1 MKKQSV
7 KGVGKTNN
15 IILVAETGSD
25 LPKDIAKEMGIFLV
39 PMHVTMGDNTYDDG
53 SFPVEKICEYYNNTS
68 KIPKTS
74 GSSPQDF
81 IKVFDEIHHLY
92 PDKQILHLA
101 YSAVTT
107 CSYQSAIIA
116 AEDRD
121 YVTSVD
127 TKMVSIGQ
135 GAIVIETAKYL
146 KENPN
151 ATMEEVLKEVE
162 RLCESSKMCFVPAE
176 LEYLRAGGRVSNAVF
191 IGGKILN
198 IHPSIELENGY
209 LVAKKKYRGKM
220 EKIVTKLIEDFNY
233 IKNLDK
239 KQIYLLWSIG
249 LSETVRRIAEEKA
262 KNIGFEKIKWM
273 QSGCVITSHG
283 GPGAFGIV
291 GFSK

>member
-1 MKKQSV
+1 M
-7 KGVGKTNN
+7 NN

-25 LPKDIAKEMGIFLV
+25 IPKDIAKELGIFLV
-39 PMHVTMGDNTYDDG
+39 PMHVTMGDNTFDDG
-53 SFPVEKICEYYNNTS
+53 TFPVEKICEYYNNTN
-68 KIPKTS
+68 KTPKTS

-81 IKVFDEIHHLY
+81 IKVFDDIHRLY

-107 CSYQSAIIA
+107 CSYQSAVIA

-121 YVTSVD
+121 YVTSFD
-127 TKMVSIGQ
+127 TKQVSIGQ
-135 GAIVIETAKYL
+135 AAIVIETARYL

-151 ATMEEVLKEVE
+151 VTMDELIKEVSNISN
-162 RLCESSKMCFVPAE
+162 RTRMCFVPSE

-198 IHPSIELENGY
+198 IHPSIEIDNGY

-220 EKIVTKLIEDFNY
+220 EKIVTRLIEEYSNAE
-233 IKNLDK
+233 NLDK
-239 KQIYLLWSIG
+239 KEVYFLWSIG
-249 LSETVRRIAEEKA
+249 LSDTVRKLAEEKA
-262 KNIGFEKIKWM
+262 KEIGFEKINWM
-273 QSGCVITSHG
+273 KTGCVITSHG

-291 GFSK
+291 GFSKL